1 MNSPMPPR
9 KIKPSVKELNL
20 DGKKFDGF
28 YSVAS
33 IWAEGTQMA
42 MVAIA
47 KLNGDIFH
55 PLASWRS
62 NLSAFD
68 FGFVEVLKD
77 WEERF
82 SVDRAIVNESPET
95 ASSKSTR
102 KHPIAEIIDI
112 SCSKKPSIEPF
123 EGLVYL
129 HYHMQQDAIDF
140 FHYPDHARLLEQ
152 VKRIDRDP
160 NPVVMAFLQGL
171 VFEPST
177 ISFGSIPVGTQV
189 INTWR

>member
-1 MNSPMPPR
+1 MSSPIPPR
-9 KIKPSVKELNL
+9 KIKSKTKELNL
-20 DGKKFDGF
+20 NGEKYDGF
-28 YSVAS
+28 YSTAS

-47 KLNGDIFH
+47 KLNGDVFH

-82 SVDRAIVNESPET
+82 SVDNAIVNEVPET
-95 ASSKSTR
+95 SSSKSSR
-102 KHPIAEIIDI
+102 KHPIAEIIDV
-112 SCSKKPSIEPF
+112 SCKKKPSIEPF
-123 EGLVYL
+123 EGLIYL
-129 HYHMQQDAIDF
+129 HYHMQQKALDF
-140 FHYPDHARLLEQ
+140 HFYPDHARLLEQ

-160 NPVVMAFLQGL
+160 SPVVMAFLQGL

-177 ISFGSIPVGTQV
+177 ISFGSIPYTSKVV
-189 INTWR
+189 SNWY